1 MSLKAMTWA
10 FSQPLAGNEKVVLLA
25 LADAAD
31 DIGICWPSVP
41 NIAAKAYVSE
51 RTVQRVMRDL
61 IDGGY
66 VSTVARSHE
75 NGRSA
80 ANKYLLQM
88 SEGDNLTPYE
98 MADAGEGDN
107 LSEGDNCVTVEGDNC
122 VTPLKGTQTGTV
134 TVEHKTRARRG
145 IPLPDDFAPNPSN
158 QALAANLNFSWP
170 EVLDQIERMR
180 NWSINAGAKGLKNDW
195 QRAFNNWLR
204 EAAERRKGKPNGLDR
219 NRNSIAGGFDLIDR
233 AIEQREREIAAAESR
248 QGRGQ
253 GDPLALPG
261 LRQVA
266 S

>member
-10 FSQPLAGNEKVVLLA
+10 FAQPLAGNEKVILLA

-31 DIGICWPSVP
+31 DFGICWPSVP
-41 NIAAKAYVSE
+41 NIASKAFVSE
-51 RTVQRVMRDL
+51 RTVQRVIRDL

-66 VSTVARSHE
+66 LSTVARSHE
-75 NGRSA
+75 NGRTA

-88 SEGDNLTPYE
+88 
-98 MADAGEGDN
+98 AEGDN
-107 LSEGDNCVTVEGDNC
+107 LSEGDTGVTVEGDNC

-134 TVEHKTRARRG
+134 TIEHKTRARRG
-145 IPLPDDFAPNPSN
+145 VPLPDDFTPNPAN

-180 NWSINAGAKGLKNDW
+180 NWATNAGAKGLKCDW

-204 EAAERRKGKPNGLDR
+204 EAAERRKAKPTNGHDR
-219 NRNSIAGGFDLIDR
+219 QRNTIAGGFDLIDR
-233 AIEQREREIAAAESR
+233 AIEQREREIAAAEGG

-253 GDPLALPG
+253 GDPFALPG
-261 LRQVA
+261 LR
-266 S
+266 